1 MQEITYRIY
10 ADESVSNGKYFS
22 NFYGGAL
29 IRTTDIPEIE
39 KALDDKKKELN
50 LNGEI
55 KWTKVTE
62 NYLEKYIEII
72 NLFFSFIKAG
82 KIKVRIMFAQNA
94 YVSDGLTKKQTDNEY
109 SILYYYFLKDAFG
122 IKYSN
127 STPFKTKVNFSL
139 YLDDLPCAKEQKEI
153 FKKSL
158 FRNNFGFKQ
167 NNVEITEFIEI
178 DSKKHVIQ
186 QCMDIILG
194 SMNFKLNDF
203 DKIKDETTGR
213 RSKRTRAKEKLYKI
227 INKNIREIRKNFN
240 VGITTGINGDQF
252 NYWKHPYRHWNF
264 ISSYSHFDETLTK
277 RGTKKKNKK

>member
-1 MQEITYRIY
+1 MNLLVMASSIAI
-10 ADESVSNGKYFS
+10 FM
-22 NFYGGAL
+22 GGAL
-29 IRTTDIPEIE
+29 VKVADIQEIE
-39 KALDDKKKELN
+39 KELNAKKDELN
-50 LNGEI
+50 LKGEI
-55 KWTKVTE
+55 KWSKVTG
-62 NYLEKYIEII
+62 NYLDKYMEMI

-94 YVSDGLTKKQTDNEY
+94 HVSDGLTKEQTDNEY

-122 IKYSN
+122 MKYSN
-127 STPFKTKVNFSL
+127 STPYKTKVNFSL
-139 YLDDLPCAKEQKEI
+139 YLDDLPCSKEQKEI

-158 FRNNFGFKQ
+158 FRNNVGFQQ
-167 NNVEITEFIEI
+167 NNVEITEFVEI

-203 DKIKDETTGR
+203 DKIKDEKTGK
-213 RSKRTRAKEKLYKI
+213 RSKRTIAKEKLYKV

-240 VGITTGINGDQF
+240 IGITTGINGDQS
-252 NYWKHPYRHWNF
+252 NYWKHLYRHWNF

-277 RGTKKKNKK
+277 RGSQKSHKK

>member
-1 MQEITYRIY
+1 MNLLVMASSIAIFM
-10 ADESVSNGKYFS
+10 D
-22 NFYGGAL
+22 GAL
-29 IRTTDIPEIE
+29 VKVADIQEIE
-39 KALDDKKKELN
+39 KELNAKKDELN
-50 LNGEI
+50 LKGEI
-55 KWTKVTE
+55 KWSKVTG
-62 NYLEKYIEII
+62 NYLDKYMEMI

-94 YVSDGLTKKQTDNEY
+94 HVSDGLTKEQTDNEY

-122 IKYSN
+122 MKYSN
-127 STPFKTKVNFSL
+127 STPYKTKVNFSL
-139 YLDDLPCAKEQKEI
+139 YLDDLPCSKEQKEI

-158 FRNNFGFKQ
+158 FRNNVGFQQ
-167 NNVEITEFIEI
+167 NNVEITEFVEI

-203 DKIKDETTGR
+203 DKIKDEKTGK
-213 RSKRTRAKEKLYKI
+213 RSKRTIAKEKLYKV

-240 VGITTGINGDQF
+240 IGITAGINGDQS
-252 NYWKHPYRHWNF
+252 NYWKHLYRHWNF

-277 RGTKKKNKK
+277 RGSQKSHKK

>member
-1 MQEITYRIY
+1 MEDFIVIFM
-10 ADESVSNGKYFS
+10 D
-22 NFYGGAL
+22 GAL
-29 IRTTDIPEIE
+29 IKVTDIQEIE
-39 KALDDKKKELN
+39 KQLNNKKEELN

-62 NYLEKYIEII
+62 NYLDKYIEMI
-72 NLFFSFIKAG
+72 NLFFSFIKSG

-94 YVSDGLTKKQTDNEY
+94 HVSDGLTKQQTDNEY

-127 STPFKTKVNFSL
+127 PTPYKTKINFSL
-139 YLDDLPCAKEQKEI
+139 YLDDLPCSKEQKET

-158 FRNNFGFKQ
+158 FRNNVGFQQ
-167 NNVEITEFIEI
+167 NNIEITEFVEI

-203 DKIKDETTGR
+203 DKLKDEETGR
-213 RSKRTRAKEKLYKI
+213 KSKRTIAKEKLYKV
-227 INKNIREIRKNFN
+227 INNNIREMRKNFN
-240 VGITTGINGDQF
+240 IGITTGINGDQT
-252 NYWKHPYRHWNF
+252 NYWKHSYRHWNF

-277 RGTKKKNKK
+277 RGSKKKNKK

>member
-10 ADESVSNGKYFS
+10 SDESVSDGKYFS

-29 IRTTDIPEIE
+29 VKVTDIQYIE
-39 KALDDKKKELN
+39 NQLNAKKKELN

-55 KWTKVTE
+55 KWSKVTE
-62 NYLEKYIEII
+62 NYLEKYIEMI
-72 NLFFSFIKAG
+72 NLFFTFIKFG

-94 YVSDGLTKKQTDNEY
+94 HVSDRLTKEQTDNEY

-127 STPFKTKVNFSL
+127 PTPYKTKINFSL
-139 YLDDLPCAKEQKEI
+139 YLDDLPCSKEQKEI

-158 FRNNFGFKQ
+158 FRNNFGFQQ

-203 DKIKDETTGR
+203 NKIKDKTTGK
-213 RSKRTRAKEKLYKI
+213 RSKRTIAKEKLYKI
-227 INKNIREIRKNFN
+227 IYKNITEMRKNFN
-240 VGITTGINGDQF
+240 IGITTGTDGNQA
-252 NYWKHPYRHWNF
+252 NYWKHQYRHWNF

-277 RGTKKKNKK
+277 KGNKNK

>member
-1 MQEITYRIY
+1 MNLLVMASSIAIFM
-10 ADESVSNGKYFS
+10 D
-22 NFYGGAL
+22 GAL
-29 IRTTDIPEIE
+29 VKVADIQEIE
-39 KALDDKKKELN
+39 KELNAKKDELN
-50 LNGEI
+50 LKGEI
-55 KWTKVTE
+55 KWSKVTG
-62 NYLEKYIEII
+62 NYLDKYMEMI

-94 YVSDGLTKKQTDNEY
+94 HVSDGLTKEQTDNEY

-122 IKYSN
+122 MKYSN
-127 STPFKTKVNFSL
+127 STPYKTKVNFSL
-139 YLDDLPCAKEQKEI
+139 YLDDLPCSKEQKEI

-158 FRNNFGFKQ
+158 FRNNVGFQQ
-167 NNVEITEFIEI
+167 NNVEITEFVEI

-203 DKIKDETTGR
+203 DKIKDEKTGK
-213 RSKRTRAKEKLYKI
+213 RSKRTIAKEKLYKV

-240 VGITTGINGDQF
+240 IGITTGINGDQS
-252 NYWKHPYRHWNF
+252 NYWKHLYRHWNF

-277 RGTKKKNKK
+277 RGSQMRHKK